1 MFHFVILSGG
11 FGSRLWPKSRENF
24 PKQLLKLTN
33 DYSLLQNTILRII
46 VVKNEIQHHL
56 NDNNLLFKISIICNK
71 EHIFIIENQLNELI
85 KSENLNIKIQIIC
98 EPKGRDSAPAICI
111 SSLLGSKD
119 DFTFV
124 FPCDDI
130 FDNNE
135 FSRCCISS
143 LKFLENSIVTFGI
156 QPTRPETGY
165 GYILTNQN
173 EETIQFIEKPNLEK
187 ANEYYQQEN
196 YLWNAGIFIFKNEN
210 MIKCFEKYAENILIS
225 CTNTLEKTDLKKN
238 IVLLDSNF
246 SNCQSISVDYAIM
259 ENLCKEIDIS
269 FSVEKKT
276 IAYLSYWND
285 IGSFSSLYEELLSQN
300 IYCDIK
306 NKNITKGDVLTFDT
320 NNSYIDS
327 EKGFISTIGI
337 ENLIIINTEDT
348 LLVCNKD
355 RTQDV
360 KKVVDHIKK
369 LNREEVIN
377 HKKVHRPWG
386 WFVNLDENKESGF
399 KIKKIGVYPGKRLSL
414 QSHNYRSEHWV
425 IVNGLAKVQVGKEEL
440 ILKKDQNVYIPINT
454 IHRIENIGEDLLEF
468 TETQIGTYLGED
480 DIIRYQDDFG
490 RL

>member
-1 MFHFVILSGG
+1 M
-11 FGSRLWPKSRENF
+11 
-24 PKQLLKLTN
+24 
-33 DYSLLQNTILRII
+33 
-46 VVKNEIQHHL
+46 
-56 NDNNLLFKISIICNK
+56 
-71 EHIFIIENQLNELI
+71 
-85 KSENLNIKIQIIC
+85 
-98 EPKGRDSAPAICI
+98 
-111 SSLLGSKD
+111 
-119 DFTFV
+119 
-124 FPCDDI
+124 
-130 FDNNE
+130 
-135 FSRCCISS
+135 
-143 LKFLENSIVTFGI
+143 
-156 QPTRPETGY
+156 
-165 GYILTNQN
+165 
-173 EETIQFIEKPNLEK
+173 
-187 ANEYYQQEN
+187 
-196 YLWNAGIFIFKNEN
+196 
-210 MIKCFEKYAENILIS
+210 
-225 CTNTLEKTDLKKN
+225 
-238 IVLLDSNF
+238 DSNF